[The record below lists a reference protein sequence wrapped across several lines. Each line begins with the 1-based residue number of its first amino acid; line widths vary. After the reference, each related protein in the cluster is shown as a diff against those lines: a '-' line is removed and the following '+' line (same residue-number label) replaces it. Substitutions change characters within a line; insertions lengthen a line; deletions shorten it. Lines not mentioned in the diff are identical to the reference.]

1 MEELINE
8 VGLTDDE
15 WKYGVLKQE
24 LFDKFGTSRVC
35 TRCKNQV
42 LCSDLPNYNYLCFEC
57 DENLYTF
64 ETEEVQR

>member
-8 VGLTDDE
+8 VELTDDE
-15 WKYGVLKQE
+15 RKYGVLKQE
-24 LFDKFGTSRVC
+24 LFDKFGASRVC

-57 DENLYTF
+57 GENLYTF
-64 ETEEVQR
+64 ETEEE

>member
-8 VGLTDDE
+8 VELTDNE
-15 WKYGVLKQE
+15 WKCGVLKQE
-24 LFDKFGTSRVC
+24 LFDKFGASRVC

-64 ETEEVQR
+64 ETEEVLR

>member
-8 VGLTDDE
+8 VELTDDE

-24 LFDKFGTSRVC
+24 LFDKFGASRVC